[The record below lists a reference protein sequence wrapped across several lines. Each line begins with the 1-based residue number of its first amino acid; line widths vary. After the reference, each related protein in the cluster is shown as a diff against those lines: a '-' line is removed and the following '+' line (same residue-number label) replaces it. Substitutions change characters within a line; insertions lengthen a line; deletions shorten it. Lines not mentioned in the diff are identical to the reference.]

1 MPLFHSQHPFT
12 AAAPLFQ
19 RGCRYSIHPQCL
31 APCVF
36 HPRAAAMAT
45 AIQEQLVATRKMLT
59 QLQGTEHFET
69 LSASQCHVVERLVQS
84 SKLTVPELA
93 SVLEEVNTT
102 GFAEVHRQHL
112 LGVVGRKSVP
122 ASVVV
127 TAADQKYQNW
137 ESFKSYLPQRVWS
150 QVSNDEGPTALF
162 TFLRDLGLRLPSEGT
177 HQVASVILLVS
188 TEGNEKAL
196 AMSACAKNE
205 FLKASKRWWKAVSNN
220 GPPPL
225 EMTSKPGIVFKRSFT
240 ASESSR

>member
-1 MPLFHSQHPFT
+1 
-12 AAAPLFQ
+12 
-19 RGCRYSIHPQCL
+19 
-31 APCVF
+31 
-36 HPRAAAMAT
+36 MAT

-137 ESFKSYLPQRVWS
+137 E
-150 QVSNDEGPTALF
+150 
-162 TFLRDLGLRLPSEGT
+162 
-177 HQVASVILLVS
+177 
-188 TEGNEKAL
+188 
-196 AMSACAKNE
+196 
-205 FLKASKRWWKAVSNN
+205 
-220 GPPPL
+220 
-225 EMTSKPGIVFKRSFT
+225 
-240 ASESSR
+240 